1 MALPLTLSWEL
12 GICDCNSFFL
22 AFLGTERDSV
32 VPRKANVLLFLKG
45 WNLAKDNSVDL
56 KVGLR

>member
-12 GICDCNSFFL
+12 GICDCNCFFL
-22 AFLGTERDSV
+22 VFLGTERDSV